1 MTHMIVYA
9 MYMFVSTQMLQNAYT
24 AMCMC
29 HVRTCFASMNRHS
42 YVSRLKPHI
51 AKHSLQVYIRPCRI
65 GLGAGL
71 GVVVG
76 RLAGVGIGKRMQV

>member
-1 MTHMIVYA
+1 
-9 MYMFVSTQMLQNAYT
+9 MLQNAYI

-29 HVRTCFASMNRHS
+29 HVRACFASINRHS

-51 AKHSLQVYIRPCRI
+51 VKNSLQSLQVYIRPCTWI